1 MKSYEVFKK
10 FDRDGSGY
18 VTSDDFVKHVQEGLR
33 IKVDKDEILDLIRT
47 VDVENKGYFD
57 YIGFS
62 KIFTT

>member
-1 MKSYEVFKK
+1 
-10 FDRDGSGY
+10 